1 MAADRSSRRPAR
13 PRASSR
19 RLARLHG
26 HLASSARAASDA
38 QAALEQLLPVPLPEG
53 QALSASGWMQ
63 PDTSTLHS
71 AIGAAAADGEFR
83 LAAQLKDIAFV
94 AEPQAPLTP
103 ADCAPPDPDDAAA
116 FFVQNG

>member
-1 MAADRSSRRPAR
+1 MAG
-13 PRASSR
+13 SSR
-19 RLARLHG
+19 RLARLARLRG
-26 HLASSARAASDA
+26 HLTSSTCASDA

-53 QALSASGWMQ
+53 HALSAASGWMQ
-63 PDTSTLHS
+63 PDTMALHS

-94 AEPQAPLTP
+94 AEPQDPLTP

>member
-1 MAADRSSRRPAR
+1 MAGSSRRPAR

-19 RLARLHG
+19 RLARLRG
-26 HLASSARAASDA
+26 HLASSTCASDA

-53 QALSASGWMQ
+53 HALSASGWMQ
-63 PDTSTLHS
+63 PDTSALHS

-94 AEPQAPLTP
+94 AEPQEPLTP